1 MGVGTE
7 LMVVLPSRTMKFIVI
22 KPPIMRNRPISNKNL
37 ARISSLMVFL
47 LATLKIEYEKTI
59 NPQKIANK
67 IIHINIA

>member
-1 MGVGTE
+1 
-7 LMVVLPSRTMKFIVI
+7 MKFIVI
-22 KPPIMRNRPISNKNL
+22 KPPIMRNKPISNKNL

-67 IIHINIA
+67 IIHINTA